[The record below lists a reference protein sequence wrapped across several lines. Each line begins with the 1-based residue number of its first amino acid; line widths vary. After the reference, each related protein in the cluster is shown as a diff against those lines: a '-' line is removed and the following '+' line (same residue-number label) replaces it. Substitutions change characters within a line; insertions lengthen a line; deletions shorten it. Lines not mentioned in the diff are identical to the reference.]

1 VIDYLD
7 TQLEQP
13 LWLLP
18 LPSGCPRRLTEV
30 IGHAAA
36 WSPDGHAILFA
47 RGSSFYIAHADGSN
61 LRELVRVTGV
71 PDHPRFSPDGTR
83 IRFTNAN
90 SLYEVRADGS
100 DLHPLLPGSDSQSSE
115 CCGGWMPGGRYYFFL
130 RTLAKSNN
138 IWIVRQ
144 PHGLLHRSPS
154 GPFQMTSGPLAF
166 YSPFPSPD
174 GKKLFAE
181 GVLARGELV
190 RYDARA
196 HQFVPFLGG
205 ISAGELEFSRD
216 GQWVTYVSYP
226 DGSLWR
232 SRADRSDR
240 LQLTYPPV
248 SAMLPRWS
256 PDGSQIAF
264 TDTQPGRPWKIIVVS
279 NQGGTL
285 QELLQENHNQVDP
298 TWSADGSQIAYGL
311 RSTESSWLRV
321 VNLKTHQAADIPGS
335 KNLFSPHWSPD
346 GKSLLA
352 MPVDSKKLLL
362 YDFDTKKWSEWFH
375 DTGTIGFPMW
385 SPDGRFVYFDSVLRE
400 HPGYRR
406 VKLGQSTSEFLLDF
420 RQLRRYQ
427 RSIVNPWSAV
437 APDGSILGARDVST
451 DEIYALDLELP

>member
-1 VIDYLD
+1 MKKKKIGSKKDESPAQLIDARIEELD
-7 TQLEQP
+7 DWRGRDAIPAPRPDQASRPRSGREVEVERGPGVVTRRTDLHRRDVQDRREADLLQGRITEGPFRPFQLEPQ
-13 LWLLP
+13 WQRQARNRLP
-18 LPSGCPRRLTEV
+18 RGRSDRRGRVQGVDPRGRE
-30 IGHAAA
+30 
-36 WSPDGHAILFA
+36 PD
-47 RGSSFYIAHADGSN
+47 
-61 LRELVRVTGV
+61 RVVG
-71 PDHPRFSPDGTR
+71 PRT
-83 IRFTNAN
+83 
-90 SLYEVRADGS
+90 
-100 DLHPLLPGSDSQSSE
+100 
-115 CCGGWMPGGRYYFFL
+115 
-130 RTLAKSNN
+130 K
-138 IWIVRQ
+138 
-144 PHGLLHRSPS
+144 
-154 GPFQMTSGPLAF
+154 
-166 YSPFPSPD
+166 
-174 GKKLFAE
+174 
-181 GVLARGELV
+181 
-190 RYDARA
+190 
-196 HQFVPFLGG
+196 G

-264 TDTQPGRPWKIIVVS
+264 TDTQPGRPWKIFVVS

-335 KNLFSPHWSPD
+335 NNLFSPHWSPD

-385 SPDGRFVYFDSVLRE
+385 SPDGRFVYFDSVLSE